1 LLTAWFPRRH
11 REQDPI
17 IRQPKLHG
25 HPWRDR
31 RNIAAPTGEQV
42 VERALDGPVGRVEGL
57 LDLVDQERPQ
67 RRIGGDV
74 GDYQRYQSDRADCNE
89 QARPK

>member
-1 LLTAWFPRRH
+1 
-11 REQDPI
+11 
-17 IRQPKLHG
+17 
-25 HPWRDR
+25 
-31 RNIAAPTGEQV
+31 
-42 VERALDGPVGRVEGL
+42 VGRVEGL

-74 GDYQRYQSDRADCNE
+74 GDYQRYQSDRADCDE